1 MKRSDCSILWGSSC
15 DEVLRLHM
23 QTDMNQGFCHQ
34 LVQIVKA
41 AGSFAA
47 QLVDVLQYWSKIG

>member
-1 MKRSDCSILWGSSC
+1 MKRSTCSELRGSSC
-15 DEVLRLHM
+15 NEVLRLHV

-47 QLVDVLQYWSKIG
+47 QLVDVL

>member
-1 MKRSDCSILWGSSC
+1 
-15 DEVLRLHM
+15 
-23 QTDMNQGFCHQ
+23 MNQGFCHQ

-47 QLVDVLQYWSKIG
+47 QLVDVLRYWSKIGYWCSSADSSLAEKT